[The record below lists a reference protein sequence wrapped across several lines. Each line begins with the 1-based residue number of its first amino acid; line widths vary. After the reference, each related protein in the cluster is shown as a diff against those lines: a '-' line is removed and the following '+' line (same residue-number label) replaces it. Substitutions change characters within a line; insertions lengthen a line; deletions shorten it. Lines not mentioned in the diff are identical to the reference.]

1 MAKKK
6 RPASAPEASPLAATC
21 AALLLGG
28 VLPLLSSPTATDP
41 FMPLRLLVLGLGLA
55 VGMLAVSRD
64 RLSRRIVVV
73 LGLGAAA
80 FTIAAVT
87 GRTPVLSLIGR
98 YPRYEGLPMVAAY
111 ALALAV
117 GARMLSSSLPRR
129 TFTAALAGAAG
140 LNGVVAAGQALFGG
154 GDRVTGLLGNAT
166 TLGTFGLVAAIVVGW
181 SLRTSPRALS
191 WVGLIGAAACVALSA
206 SRGVLVGVAVSV
218 AVMLLLR
225 RRDATSPRWQ
235 AIAGAGAVL
244 LVGSLLIPQTAAR
257 ITGASP
263 FAESTISGR
272 LLLWGESV
280 RLWLAHPVTG
290 TGPSRFVD
298 EINPFN
304 TPQWAAAVG
313 PYAPPDSP
321 HNVALQVLCGTGL
334 LGLAALVAIAVT
346 AARDALSARTP
357 QLIPATAMAAGL
369 VATYLTSFTD
379 PVTTTLGALV
389 IGGAIATRHDG
400 PVPTWVRATSSA
412 SVAAVA
418 LWLGITLVVAE
429 AQYSRVLTSSAPE
442 ASAVSAMSARP
453 WDPDVTRR
461 VAYTVTKLAETSQA
475 DITYVLEPLEA
486 ACNSLPG
493 SVECQLT
500 LSSARDVTGDHARA
514 LAAADAALTFDPTNV
529 DAHLAR
535 GIALAGLSRYNDSE
549 ASFLEAS
556 RLRPTASEPWSDLA
570 HLYTLMGRT
579 ADSQAAKAKADAL
592 AKR

>member
-1 MAKKK
+1 VAKKK

-592 AKR
+592 VKR

>member
-1 MAKKK
+1 VAKKK

-535 GIALAGLSRYNDSE
+535 GIALAELSRYNDSE

>member
-493 SVECQLT
+493 SVGCQLT

>member
-1 MAKKK
+1 
-6 RPASAPEASPLAATC
+6 
-21 AALLLGG
+21 
-28 VLPLLSSPTATDP
+28 
-41 FMPLRLLVLGLGLA
+41 MPLRLLVLGLGLA

-535 GIALAGLSRYNDSE
+535 GIALAELSRYNDSE

>member
-514 LAAADAALTFDPTNV
+514 LAAADAALTFAPTNV

-535 GIALAGLSRYNDSE
+535 GIALAELSRYNDSE

>member
-535 GIALAGLSRYNDSE
+535 GIALAELSRYNDSE